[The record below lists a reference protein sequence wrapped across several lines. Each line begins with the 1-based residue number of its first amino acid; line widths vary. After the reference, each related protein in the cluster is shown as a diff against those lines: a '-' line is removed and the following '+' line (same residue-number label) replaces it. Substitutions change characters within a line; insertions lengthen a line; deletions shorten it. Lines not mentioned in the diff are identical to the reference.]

1 MQLPDG
7 NQVTLEKSV
16 KLPGS
21 KIDNKLSF
29 DQNISS
35 LCKKAS
41 NQLNAVSRL
50 HRYLLC

>member
-21 KIDNKLSF
+21 NIDNKLSF

-41 NQLNAVSRL
+41 NQLNAVGRL

>member
-21 KIDNKLSF
+21 NIDNKLSF
-29 DQNISS
+29 DQNIPHYV
-35 LCKKAS
+35 KKS
-41 NQLNAVSRL
+41 K
-50 HRYLLC
+50 